1 MNTKRILEE
10 VTRASIDLLLREPF
24 YSHLFSSLNKE
35 VVDDASGFK
44 TMAIGLY
51 KKIFTLYVNENFW
64 DIFLIDKWHRYG
76 VIKHEILHIIF
87 KHLQVNDPKLNKHLL
102 NIAMDLVVNQYIE
115 RNQLPDE
122 SIFLETF
129 PELNLD
135 NEQGYPYY
143 YCKLEELQ
151 KNCNGLYKNSI
162 AANNLGCIEKSSH
175 GLDRH
180 ELWKD
185 IYSLNNIDKEILNA
199 QLENLIN
206 IAHNKTPLKLFSTL
220 PAGIQMQINNILIKP
235 KALVDWRR
243 VLKLFSES
251 SSKTRVKNTLKRP
264 SKRFGTIPGIKI
276 KHHQKLL
283 VALDT
288 SGSISKKEYEVFFT
302 ELYHIWRR
310 GTVIQVVECDAK
322 IQQQYNYNGVTPTMV
337 RGGGGTDFNA
347 PLKYANEIF
356 HPDGVIYFTDGIA
369 ATPSVVPRFQL
380 LWVITKEGIT
390 ADSEE
395 FKRLPGRKAKL
406 I

>member
-35 VVDDASGFK
+35 VVDDATGFK

-64 DIFLIDKWHRYG
+64 DKFLIDKWHRYG

-87 KHLQVNDPKLNKHLL
+87 KHLQVNDHKLNKHLL

-115 RNQLPDE
+115 RNQLPEE

-135 NEQGYPYY
+135 KEQGYPYY
-143 YCKLEELQ
+143 YRKLEELQ

-162 AANNLGCIEKSSH
+162 AANNLACIEKSSH

-206 IAHNKTPLKLFSTL
+206 IAYNKTPLKLFSTL

-356 HPDGVIYFTDGIA
+356 YPDGVIYFTDGIA
-369 ATPSVVPRFQL
+369 ATPNVIPRFQL

>member
-10 VTRASIDLLLREPF
+10 VIRTSIDLLLREPF

-35 VVDDASGFK
+35 VVNDASGFK
-44 TMAIGLY
+44 TMAVGLN

-64 DIFLIDKWHRYG
+64 DEFLIDKWHRYG
-76 VIKHEILHIIF
+76 VVKHEILHIIF
-87 KHLQVNDPKLNKHLL
+87 KHLQVNNPQLDKHLL

-115 RNQLPDE
+115 RNQLPEE

-135 NEQGYPYY
+135 KEQGYHYY
-143 YCKLEELQ
+143 YRKLEELQ
-151 KNCNGLYKNSI
+151 KNCNSVYKNSV
-162 AANNLGCIEKSSH
+162 AANNLACIEKSSH

-185 IYSLNNIDKEILNA
+185 IYSLNNIDKEILDA

-206 IAHNKTPLKLFSTL
+206 IAHNKTPLKLFSAL

-264 SKRFGTIPGIKI
+264 SKRFGTVPGIKI

-310 GTVIQVVECDAK
+310 GTVIQVLECDAK
-322 IQQQYNYNGVTPTMV
+322 IQQQYNYNGITPAIV
-337 RGGGGTDFNA
+337 HGGGGTDFNA

-356 HPDGVIYFTDGIA
+356 HPDGLIYFTDGVA
-369 ATPSVVPRFQL
+369 ATPNVVPRFQL
-380 LWVITKEGIT
+380 LWVITKQGIT
-390 ADSEE
+390 ADSEA
-395 FKRLPGRKAKL
+395 FKNLPGRKAKL